1 MVPAEAVAVVPQFL
15 DAAPSSLERCLPCQ
29 VIIAEP
35 FLKIMTYGER
45 GIRVDNPAE
54 IQIFLPGVKPLPE
67 LHRSIAGGGY
77 GASTNAGVS
86 SAAKTPQRDVKISR
100 DLFEDPYVPGKR
112 VKLIGLTSKK
122 GLRLNGKFG
131 VVAAEQDETD
141 LERITV
147 QVGSDSGK
155 PDSLK
160 VRPSN
165 LEIVPDASL
174 EDILRSK
181 TEANEAFSKGD
192 LERLGLLYVF
202 VSPFF
207 PAVRGVILTFFS
219 LTLLLLASC

>member
-1 MVPAEAVAVVPQFL
+1 ML
-15 DAAPSSLERCLPCQ
+15 CQ

-67 LHRSIAGGGY
+67 LHRSIAAGGY
-77 GASTNAGVS
+77 GASGTSS
-86 SAAKTPQRDVKISR
+86 SAAKTPQRDAKISR

-112 VKLIGLTSKK
+112 VRLIGLTSKK

-131 VVAAEQDETD
+131 VVAAQQDEMD

-147 QVGSDSGK
+147 QVDSDAGN

-181 TEANEAFSKGD
+181 AEANEAFSKGD
-192 LERLGLLYVF
+192 LERLGLLYIF
-202 VSPFF
+202 VSPLFLPLCSVPCDSDVF
-207 PAVRGVILTFFS
+207 
-219 LTLLLLASC
+219 